1 MAETPSHKIRVRDEL
16 WEQVQDK
23 VWRLRDPAISASSV
37 CVDALERFVA
47 ETDAETVARFAR
59 VRA

>member
-1 MAETPSHKIRVRDEL
+1 MAETPQRNVRVDDEL
-16 WEQVQDK
+16 WRQVQAK
-23 VWRLRDPAISASSV
+23 VDRLRDPAISASSV
-37 CVDALERFVA
+37 CVEALERFVA